1 VVLLHAT
8 PHETA
13 IVVSISDA
21 NCIFFNFL
29 MQTAFFLTA
38 KEPEFQKAFFY
49 CSVSFTFREYASK
62 ALGGN
67 EPKSFESNYDF
78 DTEVVQHFLAKQD
91 ST

>member
-21 NCIFFNFL
+21 NCI
-29 MQTAFFLTA
+29 FLTA